1 MLFLQISFLGFDCL
15 LDGFLGSFFDGFLH
29 RFFGFDGLLDGGL
42 LGGFD
47 YLLDSFFSVRL
58 DSLLGLL
65 DLLGDGF
72 SNLLLVGFLLL
83 FSVRDGLGLRSSG
96 HRLNLKVAER
106 VALEA
111 HLHIASAV
119 FVVEAESDVVDTS
132 CVRYALRVV
141 LLEVSFKAFLVHQA
155 LLDTFIAGDSLL
167 SVTFVALPQ
176 LLALSG
182 DNVSNL
188 LFSVTAEDVPSESHE
203 I

>member
-47 YLLDSFFSVRL
+47 YLLDSFFS
-58 DSLLGLL
+58 GLL

-72 SNLLLVGFLLL
+72 SNLLLARFNLLG
-83 FSVRDGLGLRSSG
+83 DGLGLRSSG

>member
-65 DLLGDGF
+65 DLLG
-72 SNLLLVGFLLL
+72 
-83 FSVRDGLGLRSSG
+83 DGLGLRSSG

>member
-47 YLLDSFFSVRL
+47 YLLDSFFS
-58 DSLLGLL
+58 GFL

-72 SNLLLVGFLLL
+72 SNLLLAGFDLLG
-83 FSVRDGLGLRSSG
+83 DGLGLRSSG